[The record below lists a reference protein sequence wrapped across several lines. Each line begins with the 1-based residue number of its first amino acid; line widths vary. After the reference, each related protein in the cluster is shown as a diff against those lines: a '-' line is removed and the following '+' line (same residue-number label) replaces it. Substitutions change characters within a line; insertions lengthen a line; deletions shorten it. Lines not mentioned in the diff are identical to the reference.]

1 MNILLLY
8 PEMPDTFWAMKQ
20 LMRIISKRS
29 SYPPLGLLTVSRL
42 LPNNWKKKLVDL
54 NVTNLKTADVEWADY
69 VFISAMNVQAEYAK
83 KAILF
88 CKRFNK
94 KIVVGGP
101 LFTHEY
107 EKFSEVDHFILNEA
121 EITLPIFIND
131 ISNGNPQRYYKTG
144 EFADLTQSPLPDW
157 DLIDMNKYAYAIVQY
172 SRGCP
177 YHCDFCDVTALF
189 GRKPRTK
196 TSFQIIDEL
205 NLILLSGSP
214 EMILFA
220 DDNLIGNRRDLKK
233 NLLPALIEW
242 RRRNKYAPGF
252 ATQVTINLADDE
264 EMMNLMIEAGFRHI
278 FVGIESVS
286 AESLEDCKKTQNLR
300 RDLLENVRLLQQ
312 KGFIVTGGFIVG
324 FDTDTDK
331 IFDDQIDFIQ
341 NSGIVMATVNVLKAP
356 PGTDLNKKLRL
367 ENRLI
372 EPFDFDENKTN
383 IVTKMDNMVL
393 YNGYKKI
400 LDDIYSPQRVYSRA
414 SQFLSYYGNH
424 RTENPIKK
432 ELTYKD
438 AITLSKIIYYSGIM
452 GKGRLYFWRLFIGT
466 FVRNRK
472 NVFQALLFGAL
483 LFQFQRLHEKFMISY
498 YQIAES

>member
-189 GRKPRTK
+189 GIK
-196 TSFQIIDEL
+196 
-205 NLILLSGSP
+205 
-214 EMILFA
+214 
-220 DDNLIGNRRDLKK
+220 
-233 NLLPALIEW
+233 
-242 RRRNKYAPGF
+242 
-252 ATQVTINLADDE
+252 
-264 EMMNLMIEAGFRHI
+264 
-278 FVGIESVS
+278 
-286 AESLEDCKKTQNLR
+286 
-300 RDLLENVRLLQQ
+300 
-312 KGFIVTGGFIVG
+312 IV
-324 FDTDTDK
+324 
-331 IFDDQIDFIQ
+331 
-341 NSGIVMATVNVLKAP
+341 
-356 PGTDLNKKLRL
+356 
-367 ENRLI
+367 
-372 EPFDFDENKTN
+372 
-383 IVTKMDNMVL
+383 
-393 YNGYKKI
+393 
-400 LDDIYSPQRVYSRA
+400 
-414 SQFLSYYGNH
+414 
-424 RTENPIKK
+424 
-432 ELTYKD
+432 
-438 AITLSKIIYYSGIM
+438 KIIPSS
-452 GKGRLYFWRLFIGT
+452 KVNSR
-466 FVRNRK
+466 
-472 NVFQALLFGAL
+472 
-483 LFQFQRLHEKFMISY
+483 
-498 YQIAES
+498 